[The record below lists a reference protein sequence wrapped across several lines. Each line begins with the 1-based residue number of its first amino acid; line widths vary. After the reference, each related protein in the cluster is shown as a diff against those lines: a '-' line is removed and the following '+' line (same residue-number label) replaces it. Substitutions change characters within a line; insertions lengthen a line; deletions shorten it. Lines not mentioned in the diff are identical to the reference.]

1 MSTFNFIIQGYEITV
16 IAWNIKKAE
25 QIASNIEDI
34 LKPQYDIDYD
44 RDFTIDDIPF

>member
-1 MSTFNFIIQGYEITV
+1 MNSFNFIIQGQEITV

-25 QIASNIEDI
+25 QIASNIESI

-44 RDFTIDDIPF
+44 TNFTIDDIPF